1 MIVTDLKTKWRHIRD
16 HYSKFINQGKSGD
29 SAKKK
34 KYVYAESLS
43 FLQHVIKKR
52 RTTGNFDENVHEE
65 GEGENIS
72 GEDSSHE
79 LEIYDETIPAQS
91 DRYST
96 PKSKKQNKCKVQ
108 KITQFQREL
117 LKNLS
122 TSEEDVTSD
131 PDKAFLF
138 SLLPDYKRLN
148 YEQKTD
154 FRLMT
159 LQYFRNI
166 SLGSNQLQPTPPS
179 YNINQNT
186 TRIPPIQTQYSNVYS
201 SEFNPGLGYNQNHNL
216 MPQRPQPLPY
226 TSSYNYTSDQ
236 SQQPNTSGE
245 MYGNFDIINK

>member
-1 MIVTDLKTKWRHIRD
+1 MVFDTD
-16 HYSKFINQGKSGD
+16 KFISCIQNNPSIWEIGSKDYMDRNIKQQSWNTIGEYMFENWSELKER
-29 SAKKK
+29 AKQNK
-34 KYVYAESLS
+34 ESLS

-52 RTTGNFDENVHEE
+52 R
-65 GEGENIS
+65 
-72 GEDSSHE
+72 
-79 LEIYDETIPAQS
+79 
-91 DRYST
+91 YSN

-117 LKNLS
+117 LKNVS

-131 PDKAFLF
+131 PDKASLF
-138 SLLPDYKRLN
+138 SLLSDYKH
-148 YEQKTD
+148 

-186 TRIPPIQTQYSNVYS
+186 TQILPTQTQYSNVYS

-216 MPQRPQPLPY
+216 MLQRPQPLPY

-245 MYGNFDIINK
+245 MYGNFDNINK